1 MNGWEERT
9 SREQDRCQIQGAQ
22 RTWQKKSGQESNS
35 DNLMFKKCLAFYLH
49 ASTKAMKPHKRK
61 NSSSCVMGGST
72 VYSLV
77 KLWQLVITIDKS
89 GIHGLLV

>member
-1 MNGWEERT
+1 MEKEEWTR
-9 SREQDRCQIQGAQ
+9 
-22 RTWQKKSGQESNS
+22 SNS

-49 ASTKAMKPHKRK
+49 ASTKTMKPHKQK
-61 NSSSCVMGGST
+61 DSSPYVMGGST
-72 VYSLV
+72 VYSLL

>member
-49 ASTKAMKPHKRK
+49 ASTKAMKPHK
-61 NSSSCVMGGST
+61 
-72 VYSLV
+72 
-77 KLWQLVITIDKS
+77 
-89 GIHGLLV
+89 